1 MLRRIYAISVILLGL
16 CAAARQPARAQ
27 STLDWNAL
35 GREGAEYLSRLIQ
48 FDTTNPP
55 GNELA
60 AAQYLKS
67 LFDKEGIPA
76 EVIETAPA
84 RGVVIA
90 RLSAQPPSPPEQA
103 LLLMAH
109 LDVVGTDRTKW
120 QVDPFGGVTK
130 DGELYGRGALDDKG
144 QVIANLMAMLAIKRS
159 GLLLKRD
166 ILFFAEGDEESGG
179 DFGMLYV
186 ARKHWEKIRAGYAI
200 NEGGR
205 VVVRSDST
213 KPDAPGRV
221 VYIGVQNSEKLS
233 YAVDLVASG
242 PSGHASIPLRGNPIV
257 HLAAAVAR
265 LGAYEAP
272 AELNTTTRRYFEQ
285 LARIEEPETAKWIR
299 LLEDLNRG
307 AEAARKLSEHPAW
320 NSMLRNTISPTIL
333 HAGMRV
339 NVIPSEARA
348 TLNIRL
354 LPGKDIGSFVK
365 EMEKVVADPQIRFE
379 WKAISEAGAPTSP
392 FETPLFGAIERASAK
407 VFPGAVITPYMSTW
421 GTDSIE
427 LRLKGVV
434 AYGLLPFPLTD
445 AQIGLYHA
453 DNERIAL
460 DSFREGCRYLFEIV
474 REFASNP

>member
-1 MLRRIYAISVILLGL
+1 MLRRIFAFSLVLLGL
-16 CAAARQPARAQ
+16 CVAGRQPARAQ
-27 STLDWNAL
+27 SALDWNAL
-35 GREGAEYLSRLIQ
+35 GREGTEYLSRLLQ

-67 LFDKEGIPA
+67 ILDREGIPA

-90 RLSAQPPSPPEQA
+90 RLSAEPPSAPDQA
-103 LLLMAH
+103 LLLLAH
-109 LDVVGTDRTKW
+109 LDVVGVDRAKW
-120 QVDPFGGVTK
+120 EVDPFGGVTK
-130 DGELYGRGALDDKG
+130 EGELYGRGALDDKG

-159 GLLLKRD
+159 GVPVKRD
-166 ILFFAEGDEESGG
+166 IIFFAEGDEESGG
-179 DFGMLYV
+179 DLGMLYT
-186 ARKHWEKIRAGYAI
+186 AQKHWEKIRAGYAI

-205 VVVRSDST
+205 VVAR
-213 KPDAPGRV
+213 PDPAKRAAAGGV
-221 VYIGVQNSEKLS
+221 ATIGVQNSEKLS
-233 YAVDLVASG
+233 YAVEVIATG
-242 PSGHASIPLRGNPIV
+242 PSGHASMPLVGNPVV

-265 LGAYEAP
+265 LAAYQAP

-285 LARIEEPETAKWIR
+285 LAKIEDPETAKWMR
-299 LLEDLNRG
+299 LLEDPMRG
-307 AEAARKLSEHPAW
+307 AEAARRLSENPAW
-320 NSMLRNTISPTIL
+320 NSMLRNTVSPTIL
-333 HAGMRV
+333 RAGLRV

-354 LPGKDIGSFVK
+354 LPGKDIGTFVQ
-365 EMEKVVADPQIRFE
+365 ELEKVVADPQV
-379 WKAISEAGAPTSP
+379 KLQAQAISQSDAPSSP
-392 FETPLFGAIERASAK
+392 FDTPLFTAIEKASAK

-421 GTDSIE
+421 GTDSVE

-445 AQIGLYHA
+445 QQIAGYHA
-453 DNERIAL
+453 DNERIPL

-474 REFASNP
+474 REFVSSP

>member
-1 MLRRIYAISVILLGL
+1 MLRRIHVISVILLSF
-16 CAAARQPARAQ
+16 CALARQPVRAQ
-27 STLDWNAL
+27 AVLDWTAL
-35 GREGAEYLSRLIQ
+35 GQEGADYLSRLLQ

-67 LFDKEGIPA
+67 IFDKEGIPA
-76 EVIETAPA
+76 EVIETAPG

-90 RLSAQPPSPPEQA
+90 RLSAAPPSPPEQA

-109 LDVVGTDRTKW
+109 LDVVGADRAKW
-120 QVDPFGGVTK
+120 LVDPFGGVVK

-144 QVIANLMAMLAIKRS
+144 QVIANLMTMLALKRS
-159 GLLLKRD
+159 GLPLNRD
-166 ILFFAEGDEESGG
+166 IIFFAEGDEESGG

-186 ARKHWEKIRAGYAI
+186 ARKHWDKIRAGYAI

-205 VVVRSDST
+205 VVMRADKT
-213 KPDAPGRV
+213 KPGAAGRV

-233 YAVDLVASG
+233 YAVELVATG
-242 PSGHASIPLRGNPIV
+242 PSGHGSIPLRGNPVV
-257 HLAAAVAR
+257 HLAAAVAK
-265 LGAYEAP
+265 LGAYAAP
-272 AELNTTTRRYFEQ
+272 AELNATTRRYFEQ
-285 LARIEEPETAKWIR
+285 LAKIEEPETGKWMR
-299 LLEDLNRG
+299 LLEDANRG
-307 AEAARKLSEHPAW
+307 EEAARKLSQNPAW

-333 HAGMRV
+333 HAGIRV

-354 LPGKDIGSFVK
+354 LPGKDIGAFVK
-365 EMEKVVADPQIRFE
+365 EMEKVVADPQIKFE
-379 WKAISEAGAPTSP
+379 WKAISEPGAPTSP
-392 FETPLFGAIERASAK
+392 FDTPLFAAIERASAK

-421 GTDSIE
+421 GTDSVE

-445 AQIGLYHA
+445 DQISLHHP

-460 DSFREGCRYLFEIV
+460 GTFREGCRYLFEIV
-474 REFASNP
+474 REFASTP